1 MSSLSSE
8 VLVRSDR
15 AGRRRRLILY
25 VVIASC
31 ALALFPIGL
40 RRALGPK
47 VRVVAVK
54 RADFAERLVAS
65 GRVRTPSRA
74 EMGVLIAGIAQA
86 VPHREGDH
94 VKAGELLLQLEDAQ
108 LRAQL
113 AEAEAQAAEA
123 RARLSQ
129 VSRVGARV
137 AALSL
142 RRADADLTR
151 ADQQLARVKQLMA
164 SGSVAQAELDDAIRA
179 HEAAHAARDAAETES
194 LSTGEGGAELLVSRA
209 SLARAAAAIESAK
222 ARLGDARIIAPVAG
236 TIVSC
241 DVDVGD
247 VVGSGKALITLV
259 SDAPAEIALF
269 PDESNLRS
277 LRLGQHARVSA
288 DAFPDRSFDAEVSY
302 LAPAVDPERGT
313 VEVRLTVPE
322 AIGYLKPEM
331 TVSVD
336 IALGAHKAALA
347 VPVDAIRDA
356 VGSRP
361 SALVVSDGKV
371 SERRVSLG
379 LRSDSL
385 LEITRG
391 LKAGESVIADGSV
404 ELASGARVRVES
416 SERP

>member
-8 VLVRSDR
+8 VLVRNDR
-15 AGRRRRLILY
+15 AERRRRVSLY
-25 VVIASC
+25 VIFAAC
-31 ALALFPIGL
+31 ALALTPVGL

-47 VRVVAVK
+47 VRVVTVR

-86 VPHREGDH
+86 VPHREGEH
-94 VKAGELLLQLEDAQ
+94 VKGGELLLQLEDAQ

-113 AEAEAQAAEA
+113 VEAEAQAAEA
-123 RARLSQ
+123 RARLAQ
-129 VSRVGARV
+129 ISRVGARV

-151 ADQQLARVKQLMA
+151 ADQQLTRVKQLMA
-164 SGSVAQAELDDAIRA
+164 SGSVAQTELDDAIRA
-179 HEAAHAARDAAETES
+179 HDAAHAARDAAETES
-194 LSTGEGGAELLVSRA
+194 LSTGEGGADLLVSRA
-209 SLARAAAAIESAK
+209 ALARAEAAIVSAK
-222 ARLGDARIIAPVAG
+222 ARLADARIVAPVAG

-241 DVDVGD
+241 EVDVGD
-247 VVGSGKALITLV
+247 VVPSGKALITLV

-269 PDESNLRS
+269 PDEANLRS

-288 DAFPDRSFDAEVSY
+288 DAFPDRSFDAIVSY

-313 VEVRLTVPE
+313 VEVRLAVPQ
-322 AIGYLKPEM
+322 AVAYLKPEM

-336 IALGAHKAALA
+336 IALGVHKGALG
-347 VPVDAIRDA
+347 VPVDAIRDP
-356 VGSRP
+356 VGSKP
-361 SALVVSDGKV
+361 SALVVSDGKI

-385 LEITRG
+385 LEITKG
-391 LKAGESVIADGSV
+391 LKAGETVVADGST
-404 ELASGARVRVES
+404 ELTSGARVRSES
-416 SERP
+416 SGQP